1 MRYDIAGIIWRAS
14 ERPWDGAILSHS
26 PHQPLPYPFGRYG
39 ADGGGMRRF
48 VACSNAY
55 ASSIS
60 RGSLQANPVKPTPN
74 GAGFAAKVSGNG
86 GAGASGAFGT
96 RPNGTMTVG

>member
-1 MRYDIAGIIWRAS
+1 VIFR
-14 ERPWDGAILSHS
+14 
-26 PHQPLPYPFGRYG
+26 RYG
-39 ADGGGMRRF
+39 ADGGGKRRF

-60 RGSLQANPVKPTPN
+60 RGSLQANPVKATPN

-96 RPNGTMTVG
+96 KPNGTMTVG